1 MITGEENIQFIA
13 DHFPIVVPEFEKIG
27 LGHYFNKENLIK
39 IGRFTR
45 LKTLLKSSG
54 IDTARFILL
63 LNGLIDGYT
72 NTPGTGNAKDQ
83 RLHFMAMLP
92 CGLRNPFK
100 DFLEAHLQDNMER
113 YGQLNYLTE
122 GNVNHELSY
131 YPLLDN
137 IESPDELP
145 DVIIASD
152 VNNFFHKPFVS
163 RFIETNI
170 FQAYIPYP
178 VNPYLKKADFPDP
191 SGHYTMLTAN
201 MLVMAVDETRLG
213 KNRMP
218 ERWED
223 LLSPAFENEIIMRGE
238 DDFFCNA
245 VMLPFYK
252 DHGFEAIRILSRQI
266 RCGKHPAEM
275 VKLADSGNEGAATIY
290 ILPYFF
296 AQRIKNKNT
305 KIVWPEDGAIASPV
319 FLLAKSDTMEK
330 HQPLLDFLL
339 SKETG
344 EMLVMRSFP
353 SVNPE
358 VKNLLPKQIKWL
370 GWDFL
375 TTNDIGKIKQNIQEV
390 FMNGW
395 KQKQSISDDKK

>member
-13 DHFPIVVPEFEKIG
+13 EHFPAVVPEFGKIG

-39 IGRFTR
+39 IGRYTR
-45 LKTLLKSSG
+45 INTLLKSAG
-54 IDTARFILL
+54 IDSAQFILL
-63 LNGLIDGYT
+63 LNGLINDDLT
-72 NTPGTGNAKDQ
+72 AADPGNEKDQ
-83 RLHFMAMLP
+83 HLHFMAMLP

-100 DFLEAHLQDNMER
+100 DFLEAHLLENKEE
-113 YGQLNYLTE
+113 YKELNYLAE

-131 YPLLDN
+131 YPLLDD
-137 IESPDELP
+137 IESIDELP
-145 DVIIASD
+145 DIIIASD
-152 VNNFFHKPFVS
+152 VNNFFHKPFVT

-170 FQAYIPYP
+170 FQAYKPYP
-178 VNPYLKKADFPDP
+178 VNQYLKEAGFPDP

-218 ERWED
+218 EQWAD
-223 LLSPAFENEIIMRGE
+223 LLLPAFENEIIMRGE

-245 VMLPFYK
+245 VMLPFFK

-275 VKLADSGNEGAATIY
+275 VKLADTGNESAATIY

-296 AQRIKNKNT
+296 AQRIKNKKI
-305 KIVWPEDGAIASPV
+305 KIVWPRDGAIASPV
-319 FLLAKSDTMEK
+319 FLLVKNDTMEK
-330 HQPLLDFLL
+330 HRPLLDFLL

-344 EMLVMRSFP
+344 EMFVKRSFP

-358 VKNLLPKQIKWL
+358 VENPFPQQLKWL

-375 TTNDIGKIKQNIQEV
+375 TAHDIGKIKHEIQQV

-395 KQKQSISDDKK
+395 MPKQNISDEKK